1 MNSRDSIRIV
11 SQFLA
16 FYLTAGVVLASVNAI
31 TQPRI
36 SRNRA
41 AAEAALADI
50 NALQNRFKK
59 LLGKADSFEKL
70 GTWTIHG
77 ETKDYFAAVLNS
89 ERTGYIILSCGKGFS
104 STIQVTVALD
114 TGFTVQA
121 IAVRAEAETPGL
133 GQRTMEPDFARQF
146 IGKSLPALTVTTAAD
161 SNKIQAVTAAT
172 ISSRAVTEDAV
183 RSAVLFLKSK
193 AGSL

>member
-1 MNSRDSIRIV
+1 MKTRDSIRIV
-11 SQFLA
+11 TQFLA
-16 FYLTAGVVLASVNAI
+16 FYLAAGVVLASVNAI
-31 TQPRI
+31 TGPRI
-36 SRNRA
+36 IRNRA
-41 AAEAALADI
+41 LADAALADI
-50 NALQNRFKK
+50 TAQQNSFKK
-59 LLGKADSFEKL
+59 LMGSAETFVKL
-70 GTWTIHG
+70 GTWTIHDQ
-77 ETKDYFAAVLNS
+77 TKDYFAAVVNN
-89 ERTGYIILSCGKGFS
+89 ERIGYVILSCGKGFS
-104 STIQVTVALD
+104 SMIQVTVALD

-161 SNKIQAVTAAT
+161 SSRIQAVAAAT

-183 RSAVLFLKSK
+183 RSAVKFLKSK